1 MPESDGEY
9 WYNLVTHEVERGK
22 QSPGAD
28 RAGPFTSAEEAA
40 RAPQLMAD
48 RAQAWREDEARE
60 DDWDA
65 PPSEGARRQ

>member
-28 RAGPFTSAEEAA
+28 RAGPFASAEEAA